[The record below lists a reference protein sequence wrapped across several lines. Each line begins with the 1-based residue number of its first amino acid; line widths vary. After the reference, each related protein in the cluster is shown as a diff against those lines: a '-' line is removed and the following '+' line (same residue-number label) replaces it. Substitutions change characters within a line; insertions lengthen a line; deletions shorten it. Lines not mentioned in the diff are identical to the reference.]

1 MILNNWNLP
10 TLHWYS
16 VTVNILSFFACLSS
30 FTLEAGNQF
39 KSIRHVWCLLFL
51 PCFKRTQFCFGN
63 KTLQN
68 NQKHTHQIT
77 NTHTDAPKRRH
88 ALTHSLTQLS
98 CKVTWWKGQKAV
110 SPFTFHA
117 RLKLLSQQQ
126 QQVIASGYWWHFIAC
141 LSHSSNIPPPPL
153 TCAHH
158 WGFKEIFSRSLPTKI
173 GFTILLLFSKIL
185 KTVHLSVQNLSTALF
200 CFLKK
205 WSASSPELMKW
216 MTRRPRV
223 HKKRK
228 KKKRKSGARTSG
240 CPAIRPISPCS
251 NSIWNKDFYI

>member
-1 MILNNWNLP
+1 MNSEHHIICFRSPTLQLVIDFKSSRYYKMILNNWNLP

-88 ALTHSLTQLS
+88 AHTHSLTHSVVMQGDLVKRPKS
-98 CKVTWWKGQKAV
+98 CLAFHFSCQVKTLVAAAAAGYCIGLLV
-110 SPFTFHA
+110 TFHSV
-117 RLKLLSQQQ
+117 LVTFQQ
-126 QQVIASGYWWHFIAC
+126 HPTTPTDMC
-141 LSHSSNIPPPPL
+141 SSLGI
-153 TCAHH
+153 
-158 WGFKEIFSRSLPTKI
+158 
-173 GFTILLLFSKIL
+173 
-185 KTVHLSVQNLSTALF
+185 
-200 CFLKK
+200 
-205 WSASSPELMKW
+205 
-216 MTRRPRV
+216 
-223 HKKRK
+223 
-228 KKKRKSGARTSG
+228 
-240 CPAIRPISPCS
+240 
-251 NSIWNKDFYI
+251 